1 MEDLKLNETPLRTSR
16 NYNINN
22 IKLKSV
28 NIPSCIDKFD
38 NVIINQETEKDVI
51 NFNVNDF
58 DISYGVGDILLEQI
72 RNDSNKKIQININ
85 SKTNKKV
92 EVIFKFDEN
101 NLNLVE
107 DIEIIANEDTKSNIL
122 IKYESDENFE
132 FYHNGVIKLIA
143 KHNSEVNV
151 TVVNLLNTSSNNF
164 ISIDNVVEE
173 NAKSEYCVIDFGGKN
188 SITNYYT
195 NLVGNKSLNN
205 INTIYLGKENQL
217 FDLNYIVEL
226 RGEQSNT
233 NIEVQ
238 GALKDNAVK
247 HFKGTI
253 DFKNGCKKAKGN
265 ENEFCMML
273 SDKAKSLA
281 LPMLLCSEEDIEGNH
296 STSSGKADPSQV
308 FYIMSRGFSYKEAMK
323 LIVRARFNDIL
334 SKIKDDVLKDE
345 ILNEIETR
353 LD

>member
-72 RNDSNKKIQININ
+72 KNDSNKKIQININ

>member
-1 MEDLKLNETPLRTSR
+1 M
-16 NYNINN
+16 
-22 IKLKSV
+22 
-28 NIPSCIDKFD
+28 
-38 NVIINQETEKDVI
+38 
-51 NFNVNDF
+51 NDF

-92 EVIFKFDEN
+92 EIIFKFDKN
-101 NLNLVE
+101 NINLVE
-107 DIEIIANEDTKSNIL
+107 NIEIIANEDTKSNVL
-122 IKYESDENFE
+122 IKYESDENLE

-143 KHNSEVNV
+143 KQNSEVNV

-195 NLVGNKSLNN
+195 NLVGNKSINN

-296 STSSGKADPSQV
+296 STSSGKADPAQV